1 MTLERIDTQSGD
13 IVLSEPTPVEKVAQA
28 REWSTAL
35 MDVVNSRGLYTEQ
48 NGNKYLHVE
57 AWELI
62 GAFAGVRAETDSV
75 EPISANDLIVGYQA
89 KVVLVNT
96 ADGTRLGGGAIAMC
110 GMDEFV
116 TKGQKTQ
123 GAKHNSAMSMAQ
135 TRAVSKAFR
144 MNFSYVAVLGG
155 YAPTPAE
162 EMPPA
167 NSSKKENADEYPYTN
182 KYGDEVHGFCDEH
195 QKEWKRTQ
203 KQIEKNVKIP
213 NHFWEGEFCD
223 MPQET
228 PSAAP
233 VPQEM
238 TSAELEKKC
247 KAQDWNRKDLEE
259 ALGST
264 LDDFLNNDGTPFTAW
279 QNICSYK
286 QRPELM

>member
-110 GMDEFV
+110 GLDEFV

-162 EMPPA
+162 EMPPEEKA
-167 NSSKKENADEYPYTN
+167 NPDSEHYCEKHGVEWFMKGKMKNYAHPIEGESGWCNMPKETLSPVAAPKEMT
-182 KYGDEVHGFCDEH
+182 KDEVIANFEEEGWSREDIKDGLGMTLTTFLEAGNTPFAAL
-195 QKEWKRTQ
+195 EAMRAR
-203 KQIEKNVKIP
+203 KQATEK
-213 NHFWEGEFCD
+213 
-223 MPQET
+223 Q
-228 PSAAP
+228 
-233 VPQEM
+233 Q
-238 TSAELEKKC
+238 AEL
-247 KAQDWNRKDLEE
+247 
-259 ALGST
+259 
-264 LDDFLNNDGTPFTAW
+264 
-279 QNICSYK
+279 I
-286 QRPELM
+286 

>member
-162 EMPPA
+162 EMPPEEKA
-167 NSSKKENADEYPYTN
+167 NPDSEHYCEK
-182 KYGDEVHGFCDEH
+182 HGV
-195 QKEWKRTQ
+195 EWFMKG
-203 KQIEKNVKIP
+203 KMKNYAHPI
-213 NHFWEGEFCD
+213 EGESGWCN
-223 MPQET
+223 MPKET
-228 PSAAP
+228 LSAAP

-238 TSAELEKKC
+238 TRAELQEKCETQK
-247 KAQDWNRKDLEE
+247 WNIKDLEE

>member
-13 IVLSEPTPVEKVAQA
+13 IVLSEPTPAEKVAQA

-75 EPISANDLIVGYQA
+75 EAISANDLIVGYQA

-162 EMPPA
+162 EMPPEEKA
-167 NSSKKENADEYPYTN
+167 NPDSEHYCEKHGVEWFMKGKMKNYAHPIEGESGWCNMPKETLSPVAAPKEMT
-182 KYGDEVHGFCDEH
+182 KDEVIANFEEEGWSREDIKDGLGMTLTTFLEAGNTPFAALEAMRARK
-195 QKEWKRTQ
+195 QATEKEQ
-203 KQIEKNVKIP
+203 
-213 NHFWEGEFCD
+213 
-223 MPQET
+223 
-228 PSAAP
+228 
-233 VPQEM
+233 
-238 TSAELEKKC
+238 AEL
-247 KAQDWNRKDLEE
+247 
-259 ALGST
+259 
-264 LDDFLNNDGTPFTAW
+264 
-279 QNICSYK
+279 I
-286 QRPELM
+286 

>member
-1 MTLERIDTQSGD
+1 VTLERIDTQSGD
-13 IVLSEPTPVEKVAQA
+13 IVLSEPTPAEKVAQA

-75 EPISANDLIVGYQA
+75 EAISANDLIVGYQA

-162 EMPPA
+162 EMPPEEKA
-167 NSSKKENADEYPYTN
+167 NPDSEHYCEK
-182 KYGDEVHGFCDEH
+182 HGV
-195 QKEWKRTQ
+195 EWFMKG
-203 KQIEKNVKIP
+203 KMKNYAHPI
-213 NHFWEGEFCD
+213 EGESGWCN
-223 MPQET
+223 MPKET
-228 PSAAP
+228 LSAAP

-238 TSAELEKKC
+238 TRTELQAKC
-247 KAQDWNRKDLEE
+247 GTQDWNRKDLEE

-264 LDDFLNNDGTPFTAW
+264 LDEFLNDNGTPFTAW

>member
-110 GMDEFV
+110 GLDEFV

-162 EMPPA
+162 EMPPEEKA
-167 NSSKKENADEYPYTN
+167 NPDSEHYCEKHGVEWFMKGKMKNYAHPIEGESGWCNMPKETLSPVAAPKEMTE
-182 KYGDEVHGFCDEH
+182 DEVIATF
-195 QKEWKRTQ
+195 KEKGWSREDIKD
-203 KQIEKNVKIP
+203 
-213 NHFWEGEFCD
+213 GLG
-223 MPQET
+223 
-228 PSAAP
+228 
-233 VPQEM
+233 M
-238 TSAELEKKC
+238 TLTTFLE
-247 KAQDWNRKDLEE
+247 AGN
-259 ALGST
+259 
-264 LDDFLNNDGTPFTAW
+264 TPFAALEAMRAR
-279 QNICSYK
+279 K
-286 QRPELM
+286 QATEK

>member
-1 MTLERIDTQSGD
+1 MTLEKIDTQSGD
-13 IVLSEPTPVEKVAQA
+13 IVLSEPTPAEKVAQA

-75 EPISANDLIVGYQA
+75 EAISANDLIVGYQA

-123 GAKHNSAMSMAQ
+123 GAKHNSAMAMAQ

-162 EMPPA
+162 EMPPEEKA
-167 NSSKKENADEYPYTN
+167 NPDSEHYCEKHGVEWFMKGKMKNYAHPIEGESGWCNMPKETLSPVAAPKEMT
-182 KYGDEVHGFCDEH
+182 KDEVIANFEEEGWSREDIKDGLGMTLTTFLEAGNTPFAAL
-195 QKEWKRTQ
+195 EAMRAR
-203 KQIEKNVKIP
+203 KQATEK
-213 NHFWEGEFCD
+213 
-223 MPQET
+223 Q
-228 PSAAP
+228 
-233 VPQEM
+233 Q
-238 TSAELEKKC
+238 AEL
-247 KAQDWNRKDLEE
+247 
-259 ALGST
+259 
-264 LDDFLNNDGTPFTAW
+264 
-279 QNICSYK
+279 I
-286 QRPELM
+286 

>member
-75 EPISANDLIVGYQA
+75 EAISANDLIVGYQA

-162 EMPPA
+162 EMPPEEKA
-167 NSSKKENADEYPYTN
+167 NPDSEHYCEK
-182 KYGDEVHGFCDEH
+182 HGV
-195 QKEWKRTQ
+195 EWFMKG
-203 KQIEKNVKIP
+203 KMKNYAHPI
-213 NHFWEGEFCD
+213 EGESGWCN
-223 MPQET
+223 MPKET

-238 TSAELEKKC
+238 TRAELEKKC
-247 KAQDWNRKDLEE
+247 KAQKWNLKDLEE
-259 ALGST
+259 ALGTT

-286 QRPELM
+286 QRPDLM

>member
-13 IVLSEPTPVEKVAQA
+13 IVLSEPTPAEKVAQA

-110 GMDEFV
+110 GLDEFV

-144 MNFSYVAVLGG
+144 MHFSYVAVLGG

-162 EMPPA
+162 EMPPEEKA
-167 NSSKKENADEYPYTN
+167 NPDSEHYCEK
-182 KYGDEVHGFCDEH
+182 HGV
-195 QKEWKRTQ
+195 EWFMKG
-203 KQIEKNVKIP
+203 KMKNYAHPI
-213 NHFWEGEFCD
+213 EGESGWCN
-223 MPQET
+223 MPKEA

-233 VPQEM
+233 VPKEM
-238 TSAELEKKC
+238 TRTELQAKC
-247 KAQDWNRKDLEE
+247 GTQDWNIKDLEE

-286 QRPELM
+286 QRPDLM

>member
-75 EPISANDLIVGYQA
+75 EAISANDLIVGYQA

-162 EMPPA
+162 EMPPEEKA
-167 NSSKKENADEYPYTN
+167 NPDSEHYCEKHGVEWFMKGKMKNYAHPIEGESGWCNMPKETLSPVAAPKEMT
-182 KYGDEVHGFCDEH
+182 KDEVIANFE
-195 QKEWKRTQ
+195 E
-203 KQIEKNVKIP
+203 
-213 NHFWEGEFCD
+213 EGWSRED
-223 MPQET
+223 IKDGLG
-228 PSAAP
+228 
-233 VPQEM
+233 M
-238 TSAELEKKC
+238 TLTTFLE
-247 KAQDWNRKDLEE
+247 AGN
-259 ALGST
+259 
-264 LDDFLNNDGTPFTAW
+264 TPFAALEAMRAR
-279 QNICSYK
+279 K
-286 QRPELM
+286 QATEK